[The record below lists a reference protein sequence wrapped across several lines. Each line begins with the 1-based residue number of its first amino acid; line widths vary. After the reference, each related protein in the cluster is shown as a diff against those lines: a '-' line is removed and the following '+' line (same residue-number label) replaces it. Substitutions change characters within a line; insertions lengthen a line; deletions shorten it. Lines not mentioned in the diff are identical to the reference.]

1 MQICVLNVSGGE
13 GDRKPPVLPEFMGS
27 VTEETMFYCGF
38 HDLPLL
44 SCQDSYISNEYNSHL
59 NT

>member
-13 GDRKPPVLPEFMGS
+13 GDRKPPVHSEFMGS
-27 VTEETMFYCGF
+27 VAEETIMSYCGF

-44 SCQDSYISNEYNSHL
+44 LCQD
-59 NT
+59 